1 MITYLHGNLLRANV
15 DALVNAVN
23 CVGVMGKGIA
33 LQFKKAFPANF
44 KAYEQA
50 CRRGEVKPGHM
61 FVFANEP
68 PSTPSFLVNFPTKR
82 HWRDPSLLEDIR
94 TGMTA
99 LVEEVRNRGIRSLA
113 IPALGCG
120 NGGLDWR
127 EVRPVI
133 DSALRQ
139 LSDLYVLFFA
149 PESIP
154 IAELPAPELPPELQP
169 DPRYGG
175 FWENLSADELARRQG
190 VGPVHNLDDLVGDW
204 PENESIEDFL
214 AEIRGP
220 RGRRP
225 S

>member
-1 MITYLHGNLLRANV
+1 MVGGHCRSRHDPSSPVITYLHGNLLRANV

-50 CRRGEVKPGHM
+50 CHRGEVKPGRM
-61 FVFANEP
+61 FVFATEP
-68 PSTPSFLVNFPTKR
+68 PATPSFLVNFPTKR
-82 HWRDPSLLEDIR
+82 HWRDPSLLDDIR
-94 TGMTA
+94 TGMSS
-99 LVEEVRNRGIRSLA
+99 LVEEVRSRGIRSLA

-139 LSDLYVLFFA
+139 LDGVHVLFFA
-149 PESIP
+149 PESVP
-154 IAELPAPELPPELQP
+154 IAELPTPELPPDLQP
-169 DPRYGG
+169 DPR
-175 FWENLSADELARRQG
+175 
-190 VGPVHNLDDLVGDW
+190 
-204 PENESIEDFL
+204 
-214 AEIRGP
+214 
-220 RGRRP
+220 
-225 S
+225 